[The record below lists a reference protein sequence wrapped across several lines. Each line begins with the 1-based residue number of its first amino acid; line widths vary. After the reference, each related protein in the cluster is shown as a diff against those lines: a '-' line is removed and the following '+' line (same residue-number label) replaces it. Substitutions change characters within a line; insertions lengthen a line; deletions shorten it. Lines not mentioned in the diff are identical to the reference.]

1 MSRLVR
7 RPLAVLRWKDD
18 LPLSFVYEGQRHQ
31 VRWIIDEWWEMGDWW
46 RAGRDR
52 RMVRVWTDRGACMDL
67 ECEEGVWRVYRIW
80 D

>member
-1 MSRLVR
+1 MR
-7 RPLAVLRWKDD
+7 RSVAVLRWNGD
-18 LPLSFVYEGQRHQ
+18 LPLSFVYEGEEHQ

-46 RAGRDR
+46 RAERDR

-67 ECEEGVWRVYRIW
+67 EGDAGAWRVYRIW